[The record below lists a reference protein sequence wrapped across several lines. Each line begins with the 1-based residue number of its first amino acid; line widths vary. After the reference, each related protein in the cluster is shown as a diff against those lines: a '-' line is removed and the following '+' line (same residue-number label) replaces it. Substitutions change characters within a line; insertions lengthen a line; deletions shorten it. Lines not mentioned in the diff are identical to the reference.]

1 MMTKQQLIGLRISK
15 TFPNEEIIEDFYVK
29 KFYCMIDL
37 YLPKRKFAIE
47 VDELGQKDRK
57 PKKENTRQ
65 KEIKEYLRCV
75 FIIINL
81 DDKDFSA
88 YDGRGRIQP
97 FLDKLKDEELEK
109 LKGQIKEL
117 KKDKES
123 NKKITQLEDEIKEL
137 KEELRNSAI
146 NQITNN
152 FGK

>member
-1 MMTKQQLIGLRISK
+1 MTKQQLIGLRISK

-97 FLDKLKDEELEK
+97 FLDKLKDEELQK
-109 LKGQIKEL
+109 LKGQIEEL

-137 KEELRNSAI
+137 KEELKNLAI

>member
-97 FLDKLKDEELEK
+97 FLDKLKDEELQK
-109 LKGQIKEL
+109 LKGQIEEL

-137 KEELRNSAI
+137 KEELKNSAI